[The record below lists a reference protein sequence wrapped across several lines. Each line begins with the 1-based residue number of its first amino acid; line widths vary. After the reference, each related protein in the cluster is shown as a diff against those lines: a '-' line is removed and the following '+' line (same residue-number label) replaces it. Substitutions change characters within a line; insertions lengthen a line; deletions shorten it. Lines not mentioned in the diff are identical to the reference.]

1 MLPSGSGA
9 EPGDS
14 PILTG
19 RTPRKLDQGIL
30 RRLQFWRSP
39 PGQPRWARPA
49 LVAIAVAAAVAYGWG
64 MGTVNLEPF
73 YGGAA
78 RSMSESW
85 HNFFFGAADP
95 WGTVS
100 VDKLPGALWVQAL
113 SLRLFGFHLW
123 AIVLP
128 QVIEGTLTVL
138 VLYRAVRRVAGAG
151 AGLVSAAVLAGSP
164 VTLLLNRGNISDS
177 LLILLLALAADA
189 TTKAI
194 VDGRV
199 RPLLMAGLWVGLAF
213 QAKMIQAWLVLP
225 ALYLAYLIAA
235 PAVGLLRRFG
245 YVVLSSLIVI
255 VVSLSWMTVVSA
267 VPTHDRPYVDGSCD
281 DSLFSQVFIYNGIS
295 RITKNTVDASGCSP
309 ESPFLVIASRETA
322 DIGVGTYAIPRGWDR
337 LLRGE
342 FGRDDGWLLVPA
354 FMAGVGLLV
363 HRRRRPRT
371 DPLRAATILWIS
383 WLVLTGVFFSWG
395 RYLNS
400 YYLAAL
406 MPAVGALCGIGAT
419 LVWRKRHS
427 AITRTVVVATVAV
440 STAYGLSLLPGD
452 VGIRPIVIVS
462 TLVLTVLAVGILLSS
477 LRRRPGPAWMVPV
490 GLGLS
495 ALALLS
501 GSGWASFSVLAHGQG
516 PFDTPYQPS
525 RVTYLSQIR
534 PAEARALWPTL
545 VTFAEGFPKDQAIDV
560 FETSS
565 DADYDIMI
573 TGHEFLPVG
582 GFTGR
587 VPAPRVPQ
595 FVRYVAEGRITRVT
609 VAVAPVSRNPV
620 MLWVTRHCAKQTF
633 APATFRQ
640 YGATFQ
646 RYVCAPEDAF
656 RPVRASAAEDRT
668 VSSMVTTPR
677 L

>member
-1 MLPSGSGA
+1 
-9 EPGDS
+9 
-14 PILTG
+14 
-19 RTPRKLDQGIL
+19 
-30 RRLQFWRSP
+30 
-39 PGQPRWARPA
+39 
-49 LVAIAVAAAVAYGWG
+49 VVAALAYGWG
-64 MGTVNLEPF
+64 MGSVTLEPF

-85 HNFFFGAADP
+85 RNFFFGAADP

-100 VDKLPGALWVQAL
+100 VDKLPGALWIQAL

-138 VLYRAVRRVAGAG
+138 VLYRAVRRIAGTG
-151 AGLVSAAVLAGSP
+151 AGLVSAAVLAVSP

-177 LLILLLALAADA
+177 LLILLLVLAADA

-225 ALYLAYLIAA
+225 ALYLAYVIAA
-235 PAVGLLRRFG
+235 PAVGLLRRCR
-245 YVVLSSLIVI
+245 YIVLSSLIVI
-255 VVSLSWMTVVSA
+255 LVSLSWMTIVST
-267 VPTHDRPYVDGSCD
+267 VPSHDRPYVDGSCD
-281 DSLFSQVFIYNGIS
+281 NSLFSQVFVYNGLS
-295 RITKNTVDASGCSP
+295 RIREKTANTPGCSP
-309 ESPFLVIASRETA
+309 ESPYLVLASRETA
-322 DIGVGTYAIPRGWDR
+322 DIGLGTYAITRGWDR
-337 LLRGE
+337 LLHGAL
-342 FGRDDGWLLVPA
+342 GRDDGWLLIPA
-354 FMAGVGLLV
+354 LVAAASLLV
-363 HRRRRPRT
+363 QRRRRPRT
-371 DPLRAATILWIS
+371 DPLRAATILWLS
-383 WLVLTGVFFSWG
+383 WLLLTGVFFSWG
-395 RYLNS
+395 RYVNS

-419 LVWRKRHS
+419 LVWRKRQS
-427 AITRTVVVATVAV
+427 AVMRTMVAVTVVL

-452 VGIRPIVIVS
+452 AGIRPFVIFS
-462 TLVLTVLAVGILLSS
+462 TLVLAALTVGFLLWS
-477 LRRRPGPAWMVPV
+477 LRSRPGRTWTVAV

-495 ALALLS
+495 VLTLVA
-501 GSGWASFSVLAHGQG
+501 GSAWASFSVLASGQG
-516 PFDTPYQPS
+516 PFDTPYQPD
-525 RVTYLSQIR
+525 RVTYLSQTR

-545 VTFAEGFPKDQAIDV
+545 VTFTEGFPKDQAIDV

-595 FVRYVAEGRITRVT
+595 FVRYVAEDRIARVV
-609 VAVAPVSRNPV
+609 VAVAPLSRNPV

-640 YGATFQ
+640 DGTTFQ
-646 RYVCAPEDAF
+646 RYVCTPDDAI
-656 RPVRASAAEDRT
+656 P
-668 VSSMVTTPR
+668 
-677 L
+677 